1 MNKNAYEIR
10 LEILRM
16 AHGDV
21 FNKYHEKLSSYRCN
35 ADKKNEVYDV
45 NTCDSLYPC
54 TKEILSRADE
64 LYRFVEGVK

>member
-21 FNKYHEKLSSYRCN
+21 FNKYHEKLSAHRCN
-35 ADKKNEVYDV
+35 ADKKNETHDV
-45 NTCDSLYPC
+45 NACDSLYPN
-54 TKEILSRADE
+54 TREILSRADE
-64 LYRFVEGVK
+64 LYRFVEGER